1 VPNYNERRRGGRIN
15 GGAVGLRDTGDVF
28 TVEVLGRQ
36 TLADAI
42 DLAQRWADRWQM
54 MPRQGGQE
62 AIRARL
68 FFLQMPVILA
78 RWISGI
84 ISDICINNIS
94 NYTTIINHNLTSHD
108 KIVAE

>member
-1 VPNYNERRRGGRIN
+1 
-15 GGAVGLRDTGDVF
+15 
-28 TVEVLGRQ
+28 
-36 TLADAI
+36 
-42 DLAQRWADRWQM
+42 

-78 RWISGI
+78 RGISGI